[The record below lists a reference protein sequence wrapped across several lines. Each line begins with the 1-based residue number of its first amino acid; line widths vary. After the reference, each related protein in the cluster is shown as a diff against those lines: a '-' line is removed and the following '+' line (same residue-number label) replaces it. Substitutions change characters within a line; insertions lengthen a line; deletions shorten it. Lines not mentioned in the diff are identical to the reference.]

1 TAGGAWLL
9 LRSAVHNAIDSTDRD
24 RAVDVASSLA
34 QRGPG
39 AALDL
44 VSEAEPS
51 SGVDLVRIVAPDGS
65 PMAARVTRGLQ
76 NVESLPVPRA
86 GQVVEHDLV
95 APSGTD
101 LRVTSVGVNVG
112 GLTFGVDVGTDT
124 ERDDTMLTAG
134 AVLLLARS
142 VAPDGSP
149 MAARVT
155 RGLQN
160 VESLPVPRAGQVVEH
175 DLVAPSGTD
184 LRVTSVGV
192 NVGGLT
198 FGVDVGTDTE
208 RYDTMLTAGAVLF
221 LAFVPVAGLVTA
233 VFVHLAMGRVLRPVE
248 SIRSRVAEISV
259 SGRGERV
266 PVPEAED
273 E

>member
-1 TAGGAWLL
+1 
-9 LRSAVHNAIDSTDRD
+9 TDRD

-124 ERDDTMLTAG
+124 ER
-134 AVLLLARS
+134 
-142 VAPDGSP
+142 
-149 MAARVT
+149 
-155 RGLQN
+155 
-160 VESLPVPRAGQVVEH
+160 
-175 DLVAPSGTD
+175 
-184 LRVTSVGV
+184 
-192 NVGGLT
+192 
-198 FGVDVGTDTE
+198 
-208 RYDTMLTAGAVLF
+208 YDTMLTAGAVLF

-233 VFVHLAMGRVLRPVE
+233 VFVHLARAGCSGRWSRSARASPRAPCPAGANA
-248 SIRSRVAEISV
+248 SRSRRPRTRSRDWRA
-259 SGRGERV
+259 R
-266 PVPEAED
+266 
-273 E
+273 